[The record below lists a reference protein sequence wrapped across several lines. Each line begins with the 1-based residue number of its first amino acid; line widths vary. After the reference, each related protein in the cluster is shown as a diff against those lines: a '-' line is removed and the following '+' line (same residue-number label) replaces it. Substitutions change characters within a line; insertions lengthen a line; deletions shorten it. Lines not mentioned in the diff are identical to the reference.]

1 MKKLLLLLFGLL
13 AVLGSCKREEVL
25 EVTTLGCLGGVY
37 SKDTTTIS
45 RLTWEGGV
53 LVDSFQHNRD
63 NSIIIRDFSGGD
75 GDHRITLWTRCD
87 TGYTK
92 QSSKILHF
100 KNGNLGNFVYFQ
112 YNAFKGE
119 KALVYLHSV
128 EK

>member
-1 MKKLLLLLFGLL
+1 MKKLLLLFGLL
-13 AVLGSCKREEVL
+13 AVLGSCKREEVIEVATL
-25 EVTTLGCLGGVY
+25 ECLGGVH
-37 SKDTTTIS
+37 SQDTTTIS
-45 RLTWEGGV
+45 RLTWEGGI

-63 NSIIIRDFSGGD
+63 RSIIIQDFSGGD
-75 GDHRITLWTRCD
+75 GDYTITLWTKCD

-100 KNGNLGNFVYFQ
+100 KEGNPGRVVYFK
-112 YNAFKGE
+112 YDAFKGE